1 MAICHFAVK
10 HASRGQGRSA
20 LAHATYIARE
30 GPYAQGRFAEQFV
43 HVEHHN
49 MPPWAQADPHA
60 FWAAADTYERANG
73 RLYNE
78 LEMALPRELSADD
91 RLTLAREFIDRQI
104 GPAHPCTWALH
115 VSQALDGGEQPH
127 VHVMFSARTLDGIA
141 RGPGRFFRRATPA
154 TPALGGAAKDPAWHE
169 RAKVLE
175 LREAWAATANHALE
189 RAGVAARLD
198 PRSLAAQGIDRLPEP
213 KLGPERTALLR
224 RGIETPEG
232 AQVLDLRA
240 YRERLGRV
248 ERAVAHAQGQVIDL
262 AQARAEREARA
273 QEPAARQTQDLAR
286 EHEQAEQL
294 AQEQEHAQAER
305 QAQEQAR
312 AEREAQARAQA
323 ARQAQELARE
333 RETPEDAQERE
344 SQAREQAER
353 EAQERTLSDPLS
365 PEEAARVEQLL
376 AEEPAWRAA
385 QDEARIQR
393 LLAQLENPEARVEAI
408 LQREALWHA
417 LQLEQARQHLT
428 HATGREHLFA
438 HAALVTGR
446 LIDQVELAGD
456 DFGRVLDRHGCL
468 LLVPWTREMAQHLE
482 QSVALQLTTER
493 HGTRVLGVAQE
504 RVQEHAQE
512 RAQERDRGLGL
523 GF

>member
-78 LEMALPRELSADD
+78 LEMALPRELSEDD
-91 RLTLAREFIDRQI
+91 RLTLAREFIDGQI

-141 RGPGRFFRRATPA
+141 RGPDRFFRRANPA

-169 RAKVLE
+169 RDKVLE

-240 YRERLGRV
+240 YRASLGRV
-248 ERAVAHAQGQVIDL
+248 EQAVERTQGQVIDL
-262 AQARAEREARA
+262 AQARAA
-273 QEPAARQTQDLAR
+273 
-286 EHEQAEQL
+286 
-294 AQEQEHAQAER
+294 
-305 QAQEQAR
+305 
-312 AEREAQARAQA
+312 REAQAREHAAREAQELTRECEQA
-323 ARQAQELARE
+323 ARQAQELAQE
-333 RETPEDAQERE
+333 SETQEAAQEPE
-344 SQAREQAER
+344 SQARAHVER
-353 EAQERTLSDPLS
+353 EAQERTRSDRLS

-393 LLAQLENPEARVEAI
+393 LLAQLETPEARVEAI

-417 LQLEQARQHLT
+417 LHLEQARQQLT

-446 LIDQVELAGD
+446 LLDQVELAGD
-456 DFGRVLDRHGCL
+456 DFGRVLDQHGCL

-482 QSVALQLTTER
+482 QSVALQLNTER

-504 RVQEHAQE
+504 RA
-512 RAQERDRGLGL
+512 
-523 GF
+523 